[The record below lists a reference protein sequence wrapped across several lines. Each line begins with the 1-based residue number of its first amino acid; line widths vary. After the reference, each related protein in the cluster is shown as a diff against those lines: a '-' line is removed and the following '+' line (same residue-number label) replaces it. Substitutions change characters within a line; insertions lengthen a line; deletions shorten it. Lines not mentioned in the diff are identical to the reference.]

1 MSTYRVRANWTGTP
15 VNGPTVSTF
24 HFDSAGGSAQD
35 ASDRVATFLAA
46 LDANLS
52 TTLTWTTEPEV
63 DTLNT
68 VTGTLEAVTAVTT
81 ATGTG
86 GNADNPLPTSTQGL
100 ARWTTGVIVDGRALK
115 GHMFIPGF
123 CENNNTDGAPQAATI
138 TGVNTILASFVSGT
152 SPDLVIWSRT
162 HGQQEEVVGSSMWNK
177 WAILRSRR
185 D

>member
-1 MSTYRVRANWTGTP
+1 MATYRVRADWTGTP

-24 HFDSAGGSAQD
+24 HFD
-35 ASDRVATFLAA
+35 ASDGTAQAASDNVATFLAA

-68 VTGTLEAVTAVTT
+68 STGTLEAVTAVTT

-100 ARWTTGVIVDGRALK
+100 ARWTTGVIVSGRALK

-123 CENNNTDGAPQAATI
+123 CENNNTDGAPGAATI
-138 TGVNTILASFVSGT
+138 TGVNTILGNFEDAI
-152 SPDLVIWSRT
+152 SPQLVVWSRT
-162 HGQQEEVVGSSMWNK
+162 HGVQHPVLGSSMWNK